1 MRKLTV
7 ITALL
12 LLPFM
17 LSSCSDNQVTDAQ
30 SETVLINASGI
41 VEHLDGDCSAVQI
54 RTKSLGNA
62 DFTGYPS
69 VKIELDGMSDA
80 DLASIQIFYY
90 ENGEQRSMLDLR
102 SRDEIN
108 STRISEISS
117 PSSGREIFARVTLK
131 SSVCTGQIYYLT
143 LRDVKISGIR

>member
-7 ITALL
+7 ITTLL

-17 LSSCSDNQVTDAQ
+17 ISSCSDNQVADIQ
-30 SETVLINASGI
+30 SGTVLINASGI

-62 DFTGYPS
+62 DFSAYTLI
-69 VKIELDGMSDA
+69 KIELDGMSDA
-80 DLASIQIFYY
+80 DLASIQIFFY
-90 ENGEQRSMLDLR
+90 ENGEQRNLLELT

-108 STRISEISS
+108 STRLSEIAS
-117 PSSGREIFARVTLK
+117 PSSDREIFARVTLK

-143 LRDVKISGIR
+143 LRDVKITGIR